1 MAVSS
6 LSVTPLSLS
15 NSSPSLSSK
24 PKFPSLCFLSGNNTT
39 LRVTCPKPLHSS
51 TVVHV
56 ATEALDSSPDPLDPP
71 PETLDDD
78 SDATTFEVC
87 VCVRESFGI
96 SSLGDRLCFWNVLI
110 QHVCAIMCQTIVIVF
125 VQNVRFVEIR

>member
-1 MAVSS
+1 MAVS

-24 PKFPSLCFLSGNNTT
+24 PKFPSLCFLSGNNT
-39 LRVTCPKPLHSS
+39 LRVKCPKPSHST

-56 ATEALDSSPDPLDPP
+56 APEALDSSPDPLDPP

-78 SDATTFEVC
+78 SDATTFEVRVL
-87 VCVRESFGI
+87 VCVF
-96 SSLGDRLCFWNVLI
+96 
-110 QHVCAIMCQTIVIVF
+110 
-125 VQNVRFVEIR
+125 

>member
-1 MAVSS
+1 MAVS

-24 PKFPSLCFLSGNNTT
+24 PKFPSLCFFSGNNT
-39 LRVTCPKPLHSS
+39 LRVKCPKPSHST

-56 ATEALDSSPDPLDPP
+56 APEALDSSLDPLDPP